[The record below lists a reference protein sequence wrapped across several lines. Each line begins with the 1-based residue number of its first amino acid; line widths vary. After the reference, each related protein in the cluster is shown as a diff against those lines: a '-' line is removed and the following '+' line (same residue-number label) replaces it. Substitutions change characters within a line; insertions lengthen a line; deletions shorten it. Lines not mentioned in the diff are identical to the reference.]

1 MDLIFLFKL
10 LVVLFFLAMF
20 LRRTNLVWGI
30 GLLTVTSALL
40 LDTFLGVF
48 DRNAIQAELGFFYHI
63 ISGSIFAGAALWLWG
78 LLRPLLR
85 REPAAHIPAFRAPA
99 EPPAPKDNSEAG
111 VDRQMLYEQI
121 QTRLSPGD
129 VRDLIFDL
137 ELNEND
143 VLAPGEPMTANVTRL
158 MDRAAREGKLGA
170 LALAVERV
178 LTPVPPENLP
188 RREKLDVDSPPTVL
202 RHYLLAHYSQ
212 NEIAGMAAALDVDWE
227 RLDARN
233 KRTLARELLL
243 YVSRRNRLDELIAL
257 IREPSE
263 VGGS

>member
-1 MDLIFLFKL
+1 MDLFFLFKL
-10 LVVLFFLAMF
+10 LIVLFFLVMF

-30 GLLTVTSALL
+30 GLLTATSALL
-40 LDTFLGVF
+40 LDTFLGAF
-48 DRNAIQAELGFFYHI
+48 GRDAIQAELGFFYHI
-63 ISGSIFAGAALWLWG
+63 ISGSLFAGAALWLWG
-78 LLRPLLR
+78 LLRPLFTNQ
-85 REPAAHIPAFRAPA
+85 PAAQIPAFRPAA
-99 EPPAPKDNSEAG
+99 EPFPPESDETG

-143 VLAPGEPMTANVTRL
+143 VLAPGEPMTATVTRL
-158 MDRAAREGKLGA
+158 MDNAAHQGKMGA

-178 LTPVPPENLP
+178 LTPIPPENLP
-188 RREKLDVDSPPTVL
+188 RREKLSVDSPPTVL

-212 NEIAGMAAALDVDWE
+212 NEIAGMATALDVDWE
-227 RLDARN
+227 RLDSRN
-233 KRTLARELLL
+233 KRTLARELLT

-263 VGGS
+263 SGGS

>member
-1 MDLIFLFKL
+1 MDLIFFLKL
-10 LVVLFFLAMF
+10 LIVLLFLAMF
-20 LRRTNLVWGI
+20 LWRTNLVWGI
-30 GLLTVTSALL
+30 GLLTVTSAFL

-48 DRNAIQAELGFFYHI
+48 NRDAIEAELGFFYHI
-63 ISGSIFAGAALWLWG
+63 LGGGIFAGAALWLWG
-78 LLRPLLR
+78 LLRPLFR
-85 REPAAHIPAFRAPA
+85 TEPAAPLPAFRPAA
-99 EPPAPKDNSEAG
+99 EPPPPPSNHDAG

-143 VLAPGEPMTANVTRL
+143 VLAPGEPMTATVTRL
-158 MDRAAREGKLGA
+158 MERAEREGKMGA

-178 LTPVPPENLP
+178 LTPIPPENLP
-188 RREKLDVDSPPTVL
+188 RRERLGVDSPPTVL

-212 NEIAGMAAALDVDWE
+212 NEIAGMATALDVDWE
-227 RLDARN
+227 RLDNGN
-233 KRTLARELLL
+233 KKTLVRELLL
-243 YVSRRNRLDELIAL
+243 YVSRRNRLNELITL
-257 IREPSE
+257 IQEPSE

>member
-1 MDLIFLFKL
+1 MDIIFFLKL
-10 LVVLFFLAMF
+10 LVVLLFLGMF
-20 LRRTNLVWGI
+20 LRRTNLIWGI
-30 GLLTVTSALL
+30 GLLTATSALL

-48 DRNAIQAELGFFYHI
+48 DRETIQAELGFFYYI
-63 ISGSIFAGAALWLWG
+63 ITGSLFAGAALWLWS
-78 LLRPLLR
+78 LLRPLLSR
-85 REPAAHIPAFRAPA
+85 QPAAQLPTFRPAA
-99 EPPAPKDNSEAG
+99 EPPPPAKDDDAG

-121 QTRLSPGD
+121 RARLSPGD

-143 VLAPGEPMTANVTRL
+143 VIAPGEPMTANVTRL
-158 MDRAAREGKLGA
+158 MDRAAQEGKMGA

-178 LTPVPPENLP
+178 LTPIPPENLP

-212 NEIAGMAAALDVDWE
+212 NEIAGMATALDVDWE

-233 KRTLARELLL
+233 KRALARELLL